1 VTRSATCSAVLG
13 NPFIRMFD
21 LSSLDICFLAGTL
34 GQGGAER
41 QLFYVIRSLRNN
53 AANVRLLCLTKG
65 EFWEGKIAELGIDVT
80 WVGRSRSRAA
90 RLANI
95 ILALRTRPPRVLQSQ
110 HFYTNLYATL
120 ASRALGIRE
129 IGAIRSD
136 GAADVRSNGRVMGPL
151 SLRAPR
157 LVAANSNAA
166 IANARALG
174 VPPGRLYLLP
184 NMVDSDEF
192 KPSSRRANGEVR
204 LLSAGRLGPEKRIDR
219 FLSILGEVIKFSP
232 AKVRAIVAGEGPLR
246 GHLER
251 RAEAL
256 GLIPEV
262 VEFRGAVSDMT
273 SLYQEVDLLV
283 MTSDWEGSPNV
294 ALEAMSSGL
303 PVVTTNVGGA
313 AEVVRDGETGFV
325 CDPGAE
331 EKMRDRLLDLISS
344 RVLRQEMGSRGRQHV
359 VSKHSSHRL
368 EATLAEMYQT
378 ALS

>member
-1 VTRSATCSAVLG
+1 
-13 NPFIRMFD
+13 
-21 LSSLDICFLAGTL
+21 
-34 GQGGAER
+34 
-41 QLFYVIRSLRNN
+41 
-53 AANVRLLCLTKG
+53 
-65 EFWEGKIAELGIDVT
+65 
-80 WVGRSRSRAA
+80 
-90 RLANI
+90 
-95 ILALRTRPPRVLQSQ
+95 
-110 HFYTNLYATL
+110 
-120 ASRALGIRE
+120 
-129 IGAIRSD
+129 
-136 GAADVRSNGRVMGPL
+136 
-151 SLRAPR
+151 
-157 LVAANSNAA
+157 
-166 IANARALG
+166 
-174 VPPGRLYLLP
+174 
-184 NMVDSDEF
+184 MVDSDEF